1 MPAENGNSGKKIPT
15 SISLSEME
23 IAAIKDIDPAG
34 LTHYI
39 REKLMQDMGRT
50 DGNRSKEFENK
61 YAKHTSALAS
71 AILLMTIGVAFGLV
85 GYLLFLVTWIDAFL
99 GLFVIGVIICII
111 GAVKTY
117 RFKKMVTVSITVENN
132 KPVEES
138 RTWKSSLR

>member
-1 MPAENGNSGKKIPT
+1 
-15 SISLSEME
+15 ME

-39 REKLMQDMGRT
+39 REKLVADMGRT
-50 DGNRSKEFENK
+50 EGKRSNEFERK

-71 AILLMTIGVAFGLV
+71 AILLMTIGVSFGLV

-99 GLFVIGVIICII
+99 GLFVLGVLCCLV

-117 RFKKMVTVSITVENN
+117 RFKRMVTVSINVEKN
-132 KPVEES
+132 
-138 RTWKSSLR
+138 RTMEDRKEWKSPLQ